1 MKVQNLILSL
11 AIAISTISV
20 SFAQDGEQLFKT
32 TCTTCHTIGKG
43 KLVGPDL
50 RDVQN
55 RHEKAWILKW
65 VKSSQT
71 LVKAG
76 DAQAVKLF
84 NDNNRIPMPDHAL
97 SDDQISSILGFI
109 VSKSADLASGKAT
122 EQTNI
127 SNAPSAAVS
136 SDSKIGNGNPL
147 NSFNFTEYLLLGL
160 LFILLI
166 IVWVLS
172 ITIKSMSAQLT
183 AKTGTGNN

>member
-1 MKVQNLILSL
+1 MIMKVQKLILSVA
-11 AIAISTISV
+11 AIITTITG

-32 TCTTCHTIGKG
+32 TCATCHTVGKG

-50 RDVQN
+50 KDVQN

-76 DAQAVKLF
+76 DAEAVKLF

-97 SDDQISSILGFI
+97 SEDQISSILGFI
-109 VSKSADLASGKAT
+109 VARSADLASDKVIDQANT
-122 EQTNI
+122 
-127 SNAPSAAVS
+127 APVGVVS
-136 SDSKIGNGNPL
+136 TDSKIQNGNPL
-147 NSFNFTEYLLLGL
+147 NTFNFTEYLLIGL

-166 IVWVLS
+166 VIWVLS
-172 ITIKSMSAQLT
+172 KTIKSMSSELT
-183 AKTGTGNN
+183 SKSGSGNN